1 MAQVRDFKEC
11 VSKALPDL
19 VEDLE
24 KLKHEVKDLWSIAED
39 LRYKPPASGLIHKV
53 NRGVSG
59 LTKAIAITKVSSVIN
74 KHLKACFGRGIGNT
88 AKRFVSIYIE
98 SWLNNKVSTEEFASL
113 ITKNVALKMGIKLHV
128 SRTLN
133 THSDTYSQA

>member
-1 MAQVRDFKEC
+1 VPAPSTYYTIYVYRRVEEEYCNTEVRKMAQVRDFKEC
-11 VSKALPDL
+11 VSKALPNL

-39 LRYKPPASGLIHKV
+39 LRYKPPASGLVHKV

-59 LTKAIAITKVSSVIN
+59 LTKAIAITKVSSAIN

-88 AKRFVSIYIE
+88 AKRFLAYT
-98 SWLNNKVSTEEFASL
+98 LRAGST
-113 ITKNVALKMGIKLHV
+113 TR
-128 SRTLN
+128 SRQRN
-133 THSDTYSQA
+133 SPRS